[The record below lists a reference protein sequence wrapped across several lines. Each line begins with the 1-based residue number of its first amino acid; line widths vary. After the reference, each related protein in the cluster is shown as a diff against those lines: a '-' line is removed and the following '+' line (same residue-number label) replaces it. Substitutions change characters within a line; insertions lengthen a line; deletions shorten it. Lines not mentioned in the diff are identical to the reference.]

1 MNVLKQY
8 STIEDNNESLY
19 TIIIHNKIQ
28 KEVVVYFESQLEK
41 AKKINDP
48 IKKTKINNQLFNF
61 VKYIKD
67 NYEEESI
74 IHSIF
79 LLHKKIVNYPLTQ
92 SNIQTAVKYDIP
104 RIFVKNDNYLDID
117 YLLDL
122 FENFTFIYSL
132 KVNKNELSI
141 YELNKNKHCILETL
155 KITSE
160 EKIIEWIQKIK
171 TEKQYKDSVI
181 LFGQSPFIDKLPVL
195 KQVIIEK
202 KMLSHNEMYE
212 VYEQDRIKGNHL
224 LLKKRLDDMQ
234 NSNTNLDLY
243 VFGKL
248 KLEIKDSIE
257 CYSIKELYITKEKL
271 DKLKTF
277 VESEFFNFK
286 IILIESL
293 EPGDIAEQFIKDY
306 NGIMGMKYY

>member
-1 MNVLKQY
+1 MNILKQY
-8 STIEDNNESLY
+8 SSLEDNNESLY

-28 KEVVVYFESQLEK
+28 KEAVVYFEAQLEK

-48 IKKTKINNQLFNF
+48 IKKTKINNQLFQF
-61 VKYIKD
+61 IKYMKD
-67 NYEEESI
+67 NYEEEET

-92 SNIQTAVKYDIP
+92 ANIETAVTYDVP
-104 RIFVKNDNYLDID
+104 KIFMKNDNFLDID

-122 FENFTFIYSL
+122 FENFTFFYSL
-132 KVNKNELSI
+132 KINKNELSV
-141 YELNKNKHCILETL
+141 YEFNKNKHCILETV
-155 KITSE
+155 KITTE
-160 EKIIEWIQKIK
+160 EKIVDMIQKIK
-171 TEKQYKDSVI
+171 TEKQYKESIV
-181 LFGQSPFIDKLPVL
+181 LFGQSPFIDKLPIL
-195 KQVIIEK
+195 KKVIIEK

-212 VYEQDRIKGNHL
+212 VYEQDRIKENHV
-224 LLKKRLDDMQ
+224 LLKKRIDDMQ

-248 KLEIKDSIE
+248 KLEIKDAIE
-257 CYSIKELYITKEKL
+257 CYSIKELYITKQKL

-277 VESEFFNFK
+277 VENEFFNFK

-306 NGIMGMKYY
+306 NGMMGIKYY